1 MLQGI
6 KCWDFE
12 KISSIFSGVEAKA
25 ILVVKLLYE
34 V

>member
-6 KCWDFE
+6 KYWDFE
-12 KISSIFSGVEAKA
+12 KISSILSGDEPKA